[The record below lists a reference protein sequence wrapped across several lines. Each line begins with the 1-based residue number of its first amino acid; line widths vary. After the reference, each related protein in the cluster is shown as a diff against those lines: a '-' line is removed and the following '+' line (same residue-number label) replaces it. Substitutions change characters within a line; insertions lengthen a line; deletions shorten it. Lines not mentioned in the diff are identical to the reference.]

1 MNKIYVVEGIHD
13 EQLLKRIDSNIIVI
27 TTNGLAYD
35 DKLIDKLIKLEQNN
49 EIILILDP
57 DFPGTKIR
65 DAISSKLKN
74 PKHIFIPKHLAIST
88 EKQKVGLEHVEIKDL
103 KKLLNYEITIKKEKN
118 SNITTYIMQKLGL
131 TGRSNSQILRNKVT
145 DYYHLPKS
153 NAKRLLNYLNG
164 LGITKEEIQEVLDA
178 S

>member
-1 MNKIYVVEGIHD
+1 
-13 EQLLKRIDSNIIVI
+13 
-27 TTNGLAYD
+27 
-35 DKLIDKLIKLEQNN
+35 
-49 EIILILDP
+49 
-57 DFPGTKIR
+57 
-65 DAISSKLKN
+65 
-74 PKHIFIPKHLAIST
+74 
-88 EKQKVGLEHVEIKDL
+88 
-103 KKLLNYEITIKKEKN
+103 
-118 SNITTYIMQKLGL
+118 MQKLGL